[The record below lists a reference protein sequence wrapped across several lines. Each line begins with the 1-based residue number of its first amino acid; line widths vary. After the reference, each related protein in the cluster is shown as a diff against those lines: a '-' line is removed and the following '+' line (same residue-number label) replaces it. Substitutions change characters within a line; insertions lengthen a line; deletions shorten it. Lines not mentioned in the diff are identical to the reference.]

1 MECID
6 MRRVTT
12 VIPIEYK
19 ARLLKIS
26 GMEERT
32 LSSLLKGLIEEYL
45 KMKPRYQISKSGKKE
60 FFINTDEPENK
71 NIRRPC
77 LRITAIIPWETKQN
91 LEKLCFKEGR
101 TISNMMKKIIKGMIM
116 NNGIDYKSSFKVDYE
131 KIEKDRKINKDI
143 DNFSTKVKNRQ

>member
-1 MECID
+1 

-45 KMKPRYQISKSGKKE
+45 KMKPRYQLSKSGKKE
-60 FFINTDEPENK
+60 FFINTDGPEDK
-71 NIRRPC
+71 KFRRPC
-77 LRITAIIPWETKQN
+77 LRITAIVPLKTKER

-116 NNGIDYKSSFKVDYE
+116 NNGIDYRTSFKVDYN
-131 KIEKDRKINKDI
+131 KIEKDRKLNENI
-143 DNFSTKVKNRQ
+143 DNFLTKVKNR